1 MAFSVDATS
10 HATAQN
16 GGASLAW
23 NHTNGASANK
33 LVVTVG
39 TGGSTTNERNISTVT
54 YNGVACTQLGEID
67 DTIFEHSEI
76 WRLNS
81 PATGSA
87 LQVLV
92 TPVATIGV
100 NGQFT
105 GGAVSFNEAEST
117 DGTASTNTATSTNPT
132 VTVADSANGDIV
144 VSLVSSDVGPDNTTN
159 ENGTLIWEDE
169 DVNADSDFNAQRQV
183 ATGAN
188 TVCAWTSGSS
198 SNWAAIG
205 VAIKAAEAASAARGL
220 PANRIYYTKP
230 YGAGGL
236 RE

>member
-1 MAFSVDATS
+1 MAFSVDAVS
-10 HATAQN
+10 HAAAQN

-33 LVVTVG
+33 LVITVG
-39 TGGSTTNERNISTVT
+39 TGASTANERNISTVT

-67 DTIFEHSEI
+67 DGAFEHAEI

-92 TPVATIGV
+92 TPVAAIQA
-100 NGQFT
+100 NGQFA
-105 GGAVSFNEAEST
+105 GGAISFNDAEAIE
-117 DGTASTNTATSTNPT
+117 GTPSTNTTTSTNPT
-132 VTVADSANGDIV
+132 VTVVDSVADDIV
-144 VSLVSSDVGPDNTTN
+144 VSMLSSDAGPAATTN

-169 DVNADSDFNAQRQV
+169 NVNADSDFNAQRQV

-188 TVCAWTSGSS
+188 TVCGWTCGSS
-198 SNWAAIG
+198 FNWAAVG
-205 VAIKAAEAASAARGL
+205 VAIRGIAGASVLLMGQAL
-220 PANRIYYTKP
+220 
-230 YGAGGL
+230 L
-236 RE
+236 